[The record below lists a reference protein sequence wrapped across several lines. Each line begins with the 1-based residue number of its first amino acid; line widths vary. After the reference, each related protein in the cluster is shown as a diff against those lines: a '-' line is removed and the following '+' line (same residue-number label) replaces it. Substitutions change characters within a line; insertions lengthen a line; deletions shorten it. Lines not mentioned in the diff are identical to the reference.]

1 MAKTPEQYLQ
11 EKGFKVRGA
20 PGQWQTGCPF
30 CGDKARHGGHL
41 YVNREHG
48 AWMCQRCQE
57 KGSFYNLQV
66 RLGDTPEPYER
77 ELADKRQVLADAVP
91 IFQDALIADDRH
103 GVLKYLKDRGLSAQ
117 TIGKYKLGWSPRD
130 ITEKLIAKGYSL
142 NDQRNAGLRVESQ
155 EGKEYPLFWDRLM
168 IPYEQR
174 GYTVTVR
181 GKQLNGNTIQAKDT
195 STYLFGVDN
204 LLGHKEVYIC
214 EGEFDAMLLDQMGYA
229 ACALPGAGAF
239 QEIWKPWFEGAIRVF
254 LVLDADEAGNKGAHR
269 TKALLGEKAIIV
281 DLPVPDAV
289 DTDGNPIESTDI
301 SEYFQR
307 DGHTKV
313 DFDKMISEVRGSR
326 IFTFAESYVDLVDL
340 QAKHGVL
347 TGWRELDY
355 ALTGLLPGQVAV
367 ALAKTG
373 VGKTAWISQIMH
385 NQSMWQS
392 YDKKDGGPGIPTLL
406 LSLEQTK
413 AEFATRLD
421 RIGTLYNPWA
431 TIEDKDKWYGLMR
444 INDENQVPPEDVD
457 VLVDEFIEQT
467 GMPPR
472 MLIVDY
478 LGYWSRAFKG
488 NSKYEQVTEAI
499 MEMKRIAKKYEV
511 SIVVPHQV
519 NRVGDRGHRLELDM
533 ARDSGAVEET
543 ADFVFGLYR
552 PYEDRDNDDEPTGP
566 WRQRADVRLEVLKS
580 RHGNVG
586 KEVHMYWAPYSLAM
600 LPTASTEEQRL
611 QKEWKCHDRQFSY
624 EQVIPV
630 LQGKAHV

>member
-1 MAKTPEQYLQ
+1 MAKTPEEYLL
-11 EKGFKVRGA
+11 EKGFKLRSA

-57 KGSFYNLQV
+57 KGSFYSLQV
-66 RLGDTPEPYER
+66 KLGDTPEPYER

-91 IFQDALIADDRH
+91 IFQNALLEKDE
-103 GVLKYLKDRGLSAQ
+103 VLHYLKGRGLKAQ
-117 TIGKYKLGWSPRD
+117 TIGKYKLGWAPRD
-130 ITEKLIAKGYSL
+130 LTDRLIAKGYSL
-142 NDQRNAGLRVESQ
+142 KDQRNAGLRTTNQ
-155 EGKEYPLFWDRLM
+155 EGKEYPLFWDRIM

-181 GKQLNGNTIQAKDT
+181 GKQYPKGNTLQAKNT
-195 STYLFGVDN
+195 SIYLFGVDN

-214 EGEFDAMLLDQMGYA
+214 EGEMDCMLLDQMGFPS
-229 ACALPGAGAF
+229 CAIPGAGSF
-239 QEIWKPWFEGAIRVF
+239 QEHWKPWFDGALRVF
-254 LVLDADEAGNKGAHR
+254 VVLDSDKAGTAGAH
-269 TKALLGEKAIIV
+269 KIQSMLGEKAKIV
-281 DLPVPDAV
+281 ELPVPDGE
-289 DTDGNPIESTDI
+289 TTTDI
-301 SEYFQR
+301 GEYFQR
-307 DGHTKV
+307 DKHSKQEFEKLIA
-313 DFDKMISEVRGSR
+313 DVRGAR
-326 IFTFAESYVDLVDL
+326 LFTFGESYVDLADL
-340 QAKHGVL
+340 QAKDGVQ
-347 TGWRELDY
+347 TGFRDLDI

-367 ALAKTG
+367 LLAKTG

-413 AEFATRLD
+413 SEFATRLD
-421 RIGTLYNPWA
+421 RIGRLYNPWA
-431 TIEDKDKWYGLMR
+431 TLDDKDKWYSLMR
-444 INDENQVPPEDVD
+444 INDENSIPPEDVD
-457 VLVDEFIEQT
+457 ALVEEYIEQT
-467 GMPPR
+467 GVPPR

-478 LGYWSRAFKG
+478 LGYWARAFKG

-511 SIVVPHQV
+511 SIIVPHQV
-519 NRVGDRGHRLELDM
+519 SRVGERGKRLELDM

-552 PYEDRDNDDEPTGP
+552 PHESMDNEEDEVGS
-566 WRQRADVRLEVLKS
+566 WRMRADVRLDILKS

-586 KEVHMYWAPYSLAM
+586 KEVRMYWAPYSLAM
-600 LPTASTEEQRL
+600 VPVSSQQEQSL
-611 QKEWKCHDRQFSY
+611 QREWKAHDKQKTY
-624 EQVIPV
+624 EQVINI
-630 LQGKAHV
+630 LQGKAYV